1 MGEKISHI
9 TIDVG
14 VNCRNTKDIW
24 QRACFK
30 ISVNRARYTIEKLV
44 VSIVPLTVSHANREN
59 ERNADFGEAS
69 GDPHSNIGVSQAAC
83 TTRDSTTT

>member
-59 ERNADFGEAS
+59 ETSADFGEAS
-69 GDPHSNIGVSQAAC
+69 GDPHSNVGVSQAAY
-83 TTRDSTTT
+83 TITDSTTS